1 MTSTRENVLD
11 VLFSKLRRLKAPGFD
26 VERNEPWPDELPDKG
41 LIVLRDGDPG
51 EPEILLS
58 PLSYSYEHKAEIE
71 VFVQAGTAAER
82 DYAFDHMLEQ
92 IAGVLA
98 DDRTL
103 GGKCDWVEARA
114 PEPADLPIVGASG
127 IKAAVIPVILHY
139 TTSDPLA

>member
-1 MTSTRENVLD
+1 MTSLRENLLD
-11 VLFSKLRRLKAPGFD
+11 ILLGKLRRLNVPGFE
-26 VERNEPWPDELPDKG
+26 VARNEPWPDDLPSKG
-41 LIVLRDGDPG
+41 LLILRDGDPG
-51 EPEILLS
+51 EPEVLLS
-58 PLSYSYEHKAEIE
+58 PLSYSYEHTAELE
-71 VFVQAGTAAER
+71 VFVQAGTASER
-82 DYAFDHMLEQ
+82 DNAFDHMLEQ